1 MPRFDEAQYLLLF
14 FKFIL
19 SERLS
24 NRGCGLSSMRIRCFT
39 ISKILN
45 YSNQLY

>member
-1 MPRFDEAQYLLLF
+1 MLGFDKVTYLFLF

-24 NRGCGLSSMRIRCFT
+24 NSFARMRCFT
-39 ISKILN
+39 ILRIHKCGIHSVL
-45 YSNQLY
+45 